1 MKIFSLTD
9 NMPTSL
15 PRGSADFLLAASVT
29 HTCDIEGITQAGLPG
44 KMYLT
49 PTLDAEFLSTGK
61 VFSLEDLAETATG
74 IPTPGLLTRA
84 VHTLAPFETVKIL
97 DLGLEVKPQQCDL
110 LSFDIE
116 STPSIAS
123 ENSFDA
129 QAVFEKGRAFGRSYQ
144 PQGDYV
150 IVGES
155 TPAGTTTAQA
165 AVHALGL
172 NNTGLFAS
180 SFKNAPTQIK
190 QATIEKALYK
200 ITSNMGLFDK
210 LSHTADNTLMFVA
223 GFVLEASHQTEVVLA
238 GGTQMAA
245 ALLIA
250 DTIASRDSI
259 YHDPRHITLCTT
271 RWIAKDGA
279 SNINALLSQLNFRA
293 KACYAGFL
301 YEDANIPV
309 LKLYDEGE
317 AKEGVGAGGAL
328 AYGYMQ
334 GLTQKEITV
343 EVERSMMAM
352 AGS

>member
-1 MKIFSLTD
+1 MKIFSLSDHT
-9 NMPTSL
+9 PATL
-15 PRGSADFLLAASVT
+15 PKGRADFLLAASVT
-29 HTCDIEGITQAGLPG
+29 HTCDIKGITQAGLPG

-49 PTLDAEFLSTGK
+49 PTLDAEFISTGK
-61 VFSLEDLAETATG
+61 VFSLEDLAETAAG

-84 VHTLAPFETVKIL
+84 VHILAPFSAVKIL
-97 DLGLEVKPQQCDL
+97 DLGLEVTPQQCDL
-110 LSFDIE
+110 HTFGISPA
-116 STPSIAS
+116 PSITS
-123 ENSFDA
+123 EAPFDA
-129 QAVFEKGRAFGRSYQ
+129 QSVFEKGRAFGRSYK

-150 IVGES
+150 ILGES

-165 AVHALGL
+165 AIHMLGFKEE
-172 NNTGLFAS
+172 GLFAS
-180 SFKNAPTQIK
+180 SFKDAPTSIK
-190 QATIEKALYK
+190 KETIEKALSK
-200 ITSNMGLFDK
+200 ITPSMGLFEK

-250 DTIASRDSI
+250 DTIASRDGI

-271 RWIAKDGA
+271 RWIAQDGA

-293 KACYAGFL
+293 KAVYADFL

-317 AKEGVGAGGAL
+317 AKEGVGAGAAI

-334 GLTQKEITV
+334 GLTQQEITA
-343 EVERSMMAM
+343 EVERSMMAL
-352 AGS
+352 SS

>member
-1 MKIFSLTD
+1 MHIFTLSDQQKST
-9 NMPTSL
+9 L
-15 PRGSADFLLAASVT
+15 PKGEADFLLAASVT
-29 HTCDIEGITQAGLPG
+29 HTCDIEGITQAGLLG
-44 KMYLT
+44 KMHLT
-49 PTLDAEFLSTGK
+49 PTLDAEFISTGK

-84 VHTLAPFETVKIL
+84 VQTLRPFSALKIL
-97 DLGLEVKPQQCDL
+97 DLGLEVTPQQCDL
-110 LSFDIE
+110 LSFDIAP
-116 STPSIAS
+116 TPSITAN
-123 ENSFDA
+123 EYFDA
-129 QAVFEKGRAFGRSYQ
+129 KAVFEKGRAFGRSYR
-144 PQGDYV
+144 PKGDY
-150 IVGES
+150 IIIGES
-155 TPAGTTTAQA
+155 TPSGTTTAQA
-165 AVHALGL
+165 AIQALGL
-172 NNTGLFAS
+172 QDEGLFAS
-180 SFKNAPTQIK
+180 SFKNAPISIK
-190 QATIEKALYK
+190 EQTIKTALSK
-200 ITSNMGLFDK
+200 ITPSMGLFDK

-223 GFVLEASHQTEVVLA
+223 GFVLEASHRTEVVLA

-271 RWIAKDGA
+271 RWIAQDGA

-293 KACYAGFL
+293 KAFYADFL

-317 AKEGVGAGGAL
+317 AKEGVGAGAAI

-334 GLTQKEITV
+334 GLTQVEITA

-352 AGS
+352 SS